1 MKKIELSLV
10 LTIALIILTSNIS
23 MAKISTIITGKVIEN
38 QTKAPLGFA
47 TVAVQNSDK
56 KVVGGAT
63 TGDDGKFSIEKLDEG
78 KYSLK
83 VSFIGFRDT
92 LIDIHIAS
100 DNKSLDLGELKLSEN
115 SVAIK
120 SAIVTAK
127 VPLIE
132 QKLDKIIMNI
142 SESAIALGSNA
153 TEIIRRAPGITVDS
167 DGNLLLNGK
176 PVQIWIDGRPSNLNG
191 SALESLLESTDGSTI
206 DKIEVIAHPS
216 AKYDA
221 SGSGGIINIKTKKN
235 FAMGISGSAR
245 ATAHG
250 GFYDKFYPAADG
262 SLTMGYRGEKFNST
276 IIYSPRVNKSFNSFE
291 STTQFNDDKRIESFT
306 NLDRINQSHNLRVS
320 SDFFINKK
328 NIAGFIFN
336 GNISRQKDTSTD
348 DTENRLYFGN
358 NLAQRTK
365 TKITNRFNYN
375 NASLNLNYTHI
386 FKEGT
391 ELTANADYYHYF
403 MPDGTSQKNI
413 YEDAS
418 GNQIQSPAMFRS
430 NSDQLIKIYSAKT
443 DFESNIGK
451 KGKLEAGVKY
461 ALSLTDNSLLREDL
475 VDNVWIKNSYISSD
489 FNYKE
494 EISAAYASMA
504 IGITDKL
511 NIKAGIRGELTRAT
525 GNWISA
531 DTTTHKTY
539 TDIFPT
545 LFVGYSPGKNTRLSI
560 SYTKRVQRPNFEQ
573 LNPQRFYIDSESSI
587 TGNPD
592 ILPQYTNNLN
602 ISAGFGKHFTIGL
615 RADITKKLI
624 VQNPAVDQ
632 ITGEKMFI
640 WENFGSNSTMGGTIS
655 LTEFPLTKWLTVTCN
670 MFGGNMNSK
679 NLDYSGNNF
688 FYNGNFRTTFSLPF
702 DVKFELSGFY
712 QSKMAFG
719 YLIVDPR
726 ADITLGLRKNLFNNN
741 ATISLVATDIFKTHP
756 SNVRID
762 TNPDFKYDILVDY
775 RTQRV
780 SLTFVYRFGKS
791 KLTKARKVGQSDEAG
806 RVSTRN

>member
-1 MKKIELSLV
+1 MKRIELFLV
-10 LTIALIILTSNIS
+10 LIITLIILTSNTGLARINS
-23 MAKISTIITGKVIEN
+23 IITGKVIEN

-47 TVAVQNSDK
+47 TVAVQNSEK

-63 TGDDGKFSIEKLDEG
+63 TGDDGKFTIEKLDEG

-92 LIDIHIAS
+92 LIDIHIAK
-100 DNKSLDLGELKLSEN
+100 DNKTLDLGELKLSEN

-221 SGSGGIINIKTKKN
+221 SGSGGIINIRTKKN
-235 FAMGISGSAR
+235 FAMGVSGSIR

-262 SLTMGYRGEKFNST
+262 SLTLGYRTEKLNTT
-276 IIYSPRVNKSFNSFE
+276 ISYSPRINKSFNSFE
-291 STTQFNDDKRIESFT
+291 SKTEFTDEKRIESFT
-306 NLDRINQSHNLRVS
+306 NLDRIQKSHNLRIS
-320 SDFFINKK
+320 TDYFINKK

-336 GNISRQKDTSTD
+336 GSLSRQKDTSTD
-348 DTENRLYFGN
+348 KTENRLYFGDE
-358 NLAQRTK
+358 LVQRTK
-365 TKITNRFNYN
+365 TFIINRFNYN

-386 FKEGT
+386 FNEGT

-413 YEDAS
+413 YEDPS
-418 GNQIQSPAMFRS
+418 GIQIQSPNMFRS

-443 DFESNIGK
+443 DFESNVWK
-451 KGKLEAGVKY
+451 NGKLEAGIKY
-461 ALSLTDNSLLREDL
+461 ALSLTDNSLLREDFE
-475 VDNVWIKNSYISSD
+475 NGEWIKNSSFSSD

-494 EISAAYASMA
+494 TISAAYASMA

-511 NIKAGIRGELTRAT
+511 NVKAGIRGELTQAT
-525 GNWISA
+525 GSWISA
-531 DTTTHKTY
+531 DTITNKTY
-539 TDIFPT
+539 IDIFPT
-545 LFVGYSPGKNTRLSI
+545 FFIGYNPGKNTRLSL
-560 SYTKRVQRPNFEQ
+560 SYTRRVQRPNFEQ
-573 LNPQRFYIDSESSI
+573 LNPQRFYIDSESYV
-587 TGNPD
+587 TGNPE
-592 ILPQYTNNLN
+592 ILPQYTNNIN

-615 RADITKKLI
+615 RADISKKAI
-624 VQNPAVDQ
+624 VQNPGVDP
-632 ITGEKMFI
+632 ITGEKLFV
-640 WENFGSNSTMGGTIS
+640 WENFGSNSTIGGTLS
-655 LTEFPLTKWLTVTCN
+655 VTELPLNKWLTVTCN
-670 MFGGNMNSK
+670 LFGGSMNSK
-679 NLDYSGNNF
+679 NFDYSASNF
-688 FYNGNFRTTFSLPF
+688 FYNGTFRTTISLPF
-702 DVKFELSGFY
+702 DTKFELSGFY
-712 QSKMAFG
+712 QSKMTFG
-719 YLIVDPR
+719 YLIVDQR
-726 ADITLGLRKNLFNNN
+726 TDVTLGLRKNILNNN

-756 SNVRID
+756 STVRINN
-762 TNPDFKYDILVDY
+762 NPDFKYDIFVDY

-780 SLTFVYRFGKS
+780 SLTFVYRFGQS
-791 KLTKARKVGQSDEAG
+791 KQPKARKVGISDEAG